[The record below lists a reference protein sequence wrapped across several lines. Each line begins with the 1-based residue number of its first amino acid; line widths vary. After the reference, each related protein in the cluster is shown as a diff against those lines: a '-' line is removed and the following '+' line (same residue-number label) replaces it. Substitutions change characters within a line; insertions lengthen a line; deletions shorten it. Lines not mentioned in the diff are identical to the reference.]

1 MADISVTCLEVRTE
15 PTRTRL
21 PGIMRREH
29 LVMWITRNC
38 WQGSNFPCFPEG
50 AFLCS
55 AILPAGG
62 WSGADQGEPGWCV
75 HFIIEIEPQTPPDGA
90 ARENSLHLALGF
102 IIFPPTKNWIR
113 PWVELWKRAHLLHD
127 RTAKQSVFKG
137 QRCFFFIFPPS
148 ALWFF
153 SPLFIPVRIF
163 FSPWFWVSSLP
174 VTKVASCSLSVNL
187 QTTFNRPC
195 LLSLLLAATITHQTA
210 GILRRILRM
219 MVKCGVAQE
228 F

>member
-1 MADISVTCLEVRTE
+1 MFPR
-15 PTRTRL
+15 
-21 PGIMRREH
+21 
-29 LVMWITRNC
+29 
-38 WQGSNFPCFPEG
+38 GSFSLFSNPAG
-50 AFLCS
+50 WR
-55 AILPAGG
+55 AGG
-62 WSGADQGEPGWCV
+62 WSGADQGEPGRCV

-90 ARENSLHLALGF
+90 ARENSLHLPLGF

-113 PWVELWKRAHLLHD
+113 PWVELWKHAHLLHD

-137 QRCFFFIFPPS
+137 QRCFFFFFYFPTLS
-148 ALWFF
+148 SVVFL
-153 SPLFIPVRIF
+153 SPLYPSENFF

-210 GILRRILRM
+210 DILRRILRM
-219 MVKCGVAQE
+219 MVKCGVAQK